1 VQPHEAH
8 RLERHKSAKQG
19 SYERDQAAEDW
30 DGARDDVGDQDAAA
44 GAAQPDDPV
53 CDGVVGE
60 VAGAAEEAD
69 EDVFG
74 GELGGELVLSRG
86 QGK

>member
-1 VQPHEAH
+1 MQPHEAH

-30 DGARDDVGDQDAAA
+30 DGARDDVGDQDAAT

>member
-1 VQPHEAH
+1 MQPHEAH
-8 RLERHKSAKQG
+8 RLERHESAKQG
-19 SYERDQAAEDW
+19 SYERDKAAEDW
-30 DGARDDVGDQDAAA
+30 DGARDDVGDQDAAT